1 MRAETRPDR
10 AAVVG
15 ALLRVVLA
23 GACWAMAAVL
33 AKYAFERG
41 VPPVRLAEARVAVA
55 LVALAPFLAWRRPG
69 LLRPPPGTWPALAGF
84 GACVAAVNLTYY
96 LAIDHLPV
104 GVAVALQ
111 YTGPAILL
119 ATTTLLLRREPRQP
133 GVRGAR
139 LAPVDGSPGRL
150 AWAAAGLSLAGAVL
164 VSRALEGLGALD
176 LPGLAAGLASAV
188 LFAAYLL
195 SAELAG
201 RRGAEPA
208 TTLLWGFLVAVAIW
222 SLAVPWWSWPLAFL
236 ADPGVAGAV
245 LGVGLLGTLLPFA
258 LAVGAVRV
266 ISAATAGIAAT
277 AEPVFAAAFAWL
289 LLGQRLNPAQLG
301 RGRPGRRRGRPGPA
315 GRGQGP
321 AGGRLAQ
328 LRQDV
333 AGDQGRGQ
341 EDERH
346 RRDAGEP
353 GLAAGADPP
362 AGAGHGQGDH
372 RLEARG
378 DQEPDGGEQH
388 QPGRAPGA
396 LGREHRRG
404 ARGQPERPGEGVGQ
418 VAGDALPEGPAVAD
432 LELAV
437 PPPQGDRVAARL
449 PGQVQQEQGADG
461 PDPQRPPV
469 QRADDPGEGQGRRAA
484 APGRRW
490 PTRG

>member
-1 MRAETRPDR
+1 
-10 AAVVG
+10 
-15 ALLRVVLA
+15 
-23 GACWAMAAVL
+23 MAAVL
-33 AKYAFERG
+33 AKYAFDRG
-41 VPPVRLAEARVAVA
+41 MPPVRLAEARVAVA

-119 ATTTLLLRREPRQP
+119 ATTTLVL
-133 GVRGAR
+133 GRGGKGGDLEGGTTR
-139 LAPVDGSPGRL
+139 NPGRL

-164 VSRALEGLGALD
+164 VSRALEGLGGLD
-176 LPGLAAGLASAV
+176 LAGLAAGLASAV

-222 SLAVPWWSWPLAFL
+222 SLAVPWWSWPLDLL

-289 LLGQRLNPAQLG
+289 LLGQRLNPAQL
-301 RGRPGRRRGRPGPA
+301 A
-315 GRGQGP
+315 GAALVV
-321 AGGRLAQ
+321 AGVVLAQ
-328 LRQDV
+328 L
-333 AGDQGRGQ
+333 
-341 EDERH
+341 
-346 RRDAGEP
+346 
-353 GLAAGADPP
+353 AAP
-362 AGAGHGQGDH
+362 
-372 RLEARG
+372 RAR
-378 DQEPDGGEQH
+378 P
-388 QPGRAPGA
+388 
-396 LGREHRRG
+396 
-404 ARGQPERPGEGVGQ
+404 
-418 VAGDALPEGPAVAD
+418 
-432 LELAV
+432 ELA
-437 PPPQGDRVAARL
+437 
-449 PGQVQQEQGADG
+449 
-461 PDPQRPPV
+461 
-469 QRADDPGEGQGRRAA
+469 
-484 APGRRW
+484 
-490 PTRG
+490 

>member
-10 AAVVG
+10 SAVVG

-33 AKYAFERG
+33 AKYAFDRG

-111 YTGPAILL
+111 YTGPAILM
-119 ATTTLLLRREPRQP
+119 ATTTLLLRRGGPAGGLEAGP
-133 GVRGAR
+133 GGRN
-139 LAPVDGSPGRL
+139 PGRL

-164 VSRALEGLGALD
+164 VSRALEGLGGLD

-222 SLAVPWWSWPLAFL
+222 SLAVPWWSWPWASL

-289 LLGQRLNPAQLG
+289 LLGQRLNPAQL
-301 RGRPGRRRGRPGPA
+301 A
-315 GRGQGP
+315 G
-321 AGGRLAQ
+321 AGLVVAGVVLAQ
-328 LRQDV
+328 L
-333 AGDQGRGQ
+333 
-341 EDERH
+341 
-346 RRDAGEP
+346 
-353 GLAAGADPP
+353 AA
-362 AGAGHGQGDH
+362 
-372 RLEARG
+372 AR
-378 DQEPDGGEQH
+378 
-388 QPGRAPGA
+388 
-396 LGREHRRG
+396 
-404 ARGQPERPGEGVGQ
+404 ARP
-418 VAGDALPEGPAVAD
+418 
-432 LELAV
+432 ELA
-437 PPPQGDRVAARL
+437 
-449 PGQVQQEQGADG
+449 
-461 PDPQRPPV
+461 
-469 QRADDPGEGQGRRAA
+469 
-484 APGRRW
+484 
-490 PTRG
+490 